1 MSGLSNSG
9 TLGGSPNP
17 SATDSARQSPALSTR
32 LTQIFARAKAAK
44 RAALVIYLTA
54 QDPDDETSRRLVLA
68 AAEAGADIIEVGVPW
83 SDPSADG
90 KAIQAAIHRAL
101 ASGGGMSKALALT
114 RALRQAH
121 PDVGIVLFG
130 YANPIVVMGHEAFA
144 AAAHDA
150 GADGVLCVDYPADE
164 DAELT
169 TALAK
174 YGMDFV
180 PLLAPT
186 STAARID
193 VGVKAATGFIYYV
206 SLTGITGT
214 ALADMEEPRAKVE
227 AIRARSGGKLPVAV
241 GFGIKTPGAARA
253 VASFADGVV
262 VGSAAVEVI
271 EKAVAAKRDPVP
283 DLAAFVRSLRD
294 ALDAR

>member
-1 MSGLSNSG
+1 MS
-9 TLGGSPNP
+9 
-17 SATDSARQSPALSTR
+17 R
-32 LTQIFARAKAAK
+32 LKDCFARAKAEK
-44 RAALVIYLTA
+44 RAALVIYLTG
-54 QDPDDETSRRLVLA
+54 QDPDDETSRRLMLA

-101 ASGGGMSKALALT
+101 ASGGGMTKSLALT

-121 PDVGIVLFG
+121 PNLGIVLFG
-130 YANPIVVMGHEAFA
+130 YANPIVVMGQEAFA
-144 AAAHDA
+144 AAAHEA

-164 DAELT
+164 DADLT
-169 TALAK
+169 SALAK
-174 YGMDFV
+174 QGLDFV

-186 STAARID
+186 STPARID
-193 VGVKAATGFIYYV
+193 VAARAASGFIYYV

-214 ALADMEEPRAKVE
+214 ALADMEEPRAKVA
-227 AIRARSGGKLPVAV
+227 AIKARTGGKLPVAV

-262 VGSAAVEVI
+262 VGTAAVEVVA
-271 EKAVAAKRDPVP
+271 KAVAEKRDPVP

-294 ALDAR
+294 ALGGG

>member
-1 MSGLSNSG
+1 VS
-9 TLGGSPNP
+9 
-17 SATDSARQSPALSTR
+17 R
-32 LTQIFARAKAAK
+32 LADCFARAKAGK
-44 RAALVIYLTA
+44 RAALVIYLTG
-54 QDPDDETSRRLVLA
+54 QDPDDETSRRLLFA
-68 AAEAGADIIEVGVPW
+68 AAEAGADVIELGVPW

-90 KAIQAAIHRAL
+90 KAIQAAIHRAI
-101 ASGGGMSKALALT
+101 AAGGGMSKSLAAC
-114 RALRQAH
+114 RALREKY
-121 PDVGIVLFG
+121 PNVGIVLFG
-130 YANPIVVMGHEAFA
+130 YANPVIVMGAEAFA
-144 AAAHDA
+144 KAAHDA

-174 YGMDFV
+174 HGLDFV

-186 STAARID
+186 STPPRVDVAA
-193 VGVKAATGFIYYV
+193 KAASGFIYYV

-214 ALADMEEPRAKVE
+214 ALADMEEPRAKVA
-227 AIRARSGGKLPVAV
+227 AIKARTGGNLPVAV

-262 VGSAAVEVI
+262 VGTAAVEVVA
-271 EKAVAAKRDPVP
+271 KAVAEKRDPVP

-294 ALDAR
+294 ALG

>member
-1 MSGLSNSG
+1 MTTRTG
-9 TLGGSPNP
+9 TLEGSPNP
-17 SATDSARQSPALSTR
+17 PAMDSARQSPAPSTR
-32 LTQIFARAKAAK
+32 LADCFARAKAEK

-54 QDPDDETSRRLVLA
+54 QDPDDETSHRLMHA
-68 AAEAGADIIEVGVPW
+68 AAEAGADILEIGVPW

-101 ASGGGMSKALALT
+101 AAGGGMTKSLALC

-121 PDVGIVLFG
+121 PKLGIVLFG
-130 YANPIVVMGHEAFA
+130 YANPIVVMGAQPFA
-144 AAAHDA
+144 AAAREA

-169 TALAK
+169 SALTK
-174 YGMDFV
+174 QGLDFV

-186 STAARID
+186 STPARVDVAAR
-193 VGVKAATGFIYYV
+193 AASGFIYYV

-214 ALADMEEPRAKVE
+214 ALSNMEEPRAKVE
-227 AIRARSGGKLPVAV
+227 AIRARTGGKLPVAV

-262 VGSAAVEVI
+262 VGSAAVEVVA
-271 EKAVAAKRDPVP
+271 KATAAKRDPVP
-283 DLAAFVRSLRD
+283 ELAAFVRSLRD
-294 ALDAR
+294 ALDGR

>member
-1 MSGLSNSG
+1 MSKRLSE
-9 TLGGSPNP
+9 
-17 SATDSARQSPALSTR
+17 
-32 LTQIFARAKAAK
+32 IFARAKAKK

-54 QDPDDETSRRLVLA
+54 QDPDDDTSRRLMLA
-68 AAEAGADIIEVGVPW
+68 AAEAGADIIEVGIPW

-101 ASGGGMSKALALT
+101 ANGGGMTKGLALA

-121 PDVGIVLFG
+121 PNVGIVLFG
-130 YANPIVVMGHEAFA
+130 YANPIIVMGHETFA
-144 AAAHDA
+144 REAHQA

-174 YGMDFV
+174 YHLDFV

-186 STAARID
+186 STEARID
-193 VGVKAATGFIYYV
+193 VAATAASGFIYYV

-214 ALADMEEPRAKVE
+214 ALANMEEPRAKVE
-227 AIRARSGGKLPVAV
+227 AIRARTGGKLPVAV
-241 GFGIKTPGAARA
+241 GFGIRTPGAARA

-262 VGSAAVEVI
+262 VGSAAVEVV

-294 ALDAR
+294 ALDGG

>member
-1 MSGLSNSG
+1 MSRLS
-9 TLGGSPNP
+9 
-17 SATDSARQSPALSTR
+17 DC
-32 LTQIFARAKAAK
+32 FARAKAAK

-54 QDPDDETSRRLVLA
+54 QDPDDETSKRLMLA
-68 AAEAGADIIEVGVPW
+68 VAEAGADIIEIGIPW

-101 ASGGGMSKALALT
+101 ASGGGMTKALALCRT
-114 RALRQAH
+114 LRQAH
-121 PDVGIVLFG
+121 PNVGIVLFG
-130 YANPIVVMGHEAFA
+130 YANPIVVMGPEAFA
-144 AAAHDA
+144 KAAHEA

-169 TALAK
+169 SALAK
-174 YGMDFV
+174 QGLDFI

-186 STAARID
+186 STPAR
-193 VGVKAATGFIYYV
+193 VAVAVKAASGFIYYI

-214 ALADMEEPRAKVE
+214 ALADMEEPRAKVA
-227 AIRARSGGKLPVAV
+227 AIRASTGGKMPVAV
-241 GFGIKTPGAARA
+241 GFGIRTPGAARA

-262 VGSAAVEVI
+262 VGSAAVEIV

-294 ALDAR
+294 ALEGG

>member
-1 MSGLSNSG
+1 MS
-9 TLGGSPNP
+9 
-17 SATDSARQSPALSTR
+17 R
-32 LTQIFARAKAAK
+32 LKECFARAKAAK
-44 RAALVIYLTA
+44 RAALVIYLTG
-54 QDPDDETSRRLVLA
+54 QDPDDETSRRLLFA
-68 AAEAGADIIEVGVPW
+68 AAEAGADIIELGVPW

-101 ASGGGMSKALALT
+101 AAGGGMTKSLAAC
-114 RALRQAH
+114 RALREKH

-130 YANPIVVMGHEAFA
+130 YANPVIVMGAEAFA
-144 AAAHDA
+144 KAAHDA

-169 TALAK
+169 TALRRQ
-174 YGMDFV
+174 GLDFV

-186 STAARID
+186 STPPRINVAAK
-193 VGVKAATGFIYYV
+193 VASGFIYYV

-214 ALADMEEPRAKVE
+214 ALADMEEPRAKVA
-227 AIRARSGGKLPVAV
+227 AIKARTGGDLPVAV

-262 VGSAAVEVI
+262 VGTAAVEVVA
-271 EKAVAAKRDPVP
+271 KAVAEKRDPVP
-283 DLAAFVRSLRD
+283 DLSAFVRSLRD
-294 ALDAR
+294 ALG

>member
-1 MSGLSNSG
+1 MS
-9 TLGGSPNP
+9 
-17 SATDSARQSPALSTR
+17 R
-32 LTQIFARAKAAK
+32 LADRFARAKAEK
-44 RAALVIYLTA
+44 RAALVIYLTG
-54 QDPDDETSRRLVLA
+54 QDPDDETSRRLTLA
-68 AAEAGADIIEVGVPW
+68 AAEAGADIIELGVPW

-101 ASGGGMSKALALT
+101 AAGGGMTKSLAAC

-130 YANPIVVMGHEAFA
+130 YANPVIVMGAEAFA
-144 AAAHDA
+144 KAAHDA

-169 TALAK
+169 TALRK
-174 YGMDFV
+174 QGLDFV

-193 VGVKAATGFIYYV
+193 VAAAAASGFIYYV

-214 ALADMEEPRAKVE
+214 ALADMEEPRAKVA
-227 AIRARSGGKLPVAV
+227 AIKARTGGKLPVAV

-262 VGSAAVEVI
+262 VGTAAVEVVA
-271 EKAVAAKRDPVP
+271 KAVAGKRDPVP
-283 DLAAFVRSLRD
+283 ELAAFVRSLRD
-294 ALDAR
+294 ALGGG

>member
-1 MSGLSNSG
+1 MRGR
-9 TLGGSPNP
+9 LGEC
-17 SATDSARQSPALSTR
+17 
-32 LTQIFARAKAAK
+32 FARAKAGK

-54 QDPDDETSRRLVLA
+54 QDPDDETSRRLMLA
-68 AAEAGADIIEVGVPW
+68 AAEAGADIIEVGIPW

-101 ASGGGMSKALALT
+101 ASGGGMTKGLALT

-121 PDVGIVLFG
+121 PNVGIVLFG
-130 YANPIVVMGHEAFA
+130 YANPIIVMGHEAFA
-144 AAAHDA
+144 RAAREA

-164 DAELT
+164 DADLT
-169 TALAK
+169 TALA
-174 YGMDFV
+174 GQGLDFV

-193 VGVKAATGFIYYV
+193 VAAKAASGFIYYV

-214 ALADMEEPRAKVE
+214 ALANMEEPRAKVE
-227 AIRARSGGKLPVAV
+227 AIRARTGGKLPVAV
-241 GFGIKTPGAARA
+241 GFGIRTPGAARA

-262 VGSAAVEVI
+262 VGSATVEVV

-294 ALDAR
+294 ALDGA

>member
-1 MSGLSNSG
+1 MS
-9 TLGGSPNP
+9 
-17 SATDSARQSPALSTR
+17 R
-32 LTQIFARAKAAK
+32 LADCFARAKEQK

-54 QDPDDETSRRLVLA
+54 QDPDDETNRRLMHAV
-68 AAEAGADIIEVGVPW
+68 AEAGADIIEVGVPW

-90 KAIQAAIHRAL
+90 KAIQAAMHRAL
-101 ASGGGMSKALALT
+101 ASGGGMTKSLALC

-121 PDVGIVLFG
+121 PDLGLVLFG
-130 YANPIVVMGHEAFA
+130 YANPIIVMGPEAFA
-144 AAAHDA
+144 KAAHDA
-150 GADGVLCVDYPADE
+150 GVDGVLCVDYPADE

-169 TALAK
+169 TALA
-174 YGMDFV
+174 GQGLDFV

-193 VGVKAATGFIYYV
+193 IAAKAASGFVYYV

-214 ALADMEEPRAKVE
+214 HLADMEEPRAKVA
-227 AIRARSGGKLPVAV
+227 AIKARTGGKLPVVV

-262 VGSAAVEVI
+262 VGTAAVEIV

-294 ALDAR
+294 ALDGR